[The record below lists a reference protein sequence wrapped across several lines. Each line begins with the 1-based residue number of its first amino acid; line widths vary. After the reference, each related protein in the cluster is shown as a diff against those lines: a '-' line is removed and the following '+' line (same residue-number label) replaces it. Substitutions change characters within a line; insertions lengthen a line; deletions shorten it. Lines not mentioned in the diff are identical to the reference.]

1 MCVWGGGSGLACVC
15 VTEERARGVV
25 SMCIHPRQR
34 PSLMDIEC
42 TFRAINQTLRL
53 EKTRLEARGRAAA
66 PTEANAVTVFLAEED
81 SGRAGPASPDEYR

>member
-1 MCVWGGGSGLACVC
+1 
-15 VTEERARGVV
+15 
-25 SMCIHPRQR
+25 
-34 PSLMDIEC
+34 MDIEC

-81 SGRAGPASPDEYR
+81 SGRAGPGRAGPHLMNTDESRALFLDHSHDTWDILVFLLLRLVHFV